1 MNATPMKSATIGPRW
16 ADAALVIPRL
26 IAGLLLALAFGA
38 SKLPVPE
45 WFVADVGNLGF
56 PMPIAF
62 AWAAVLAEV
71 VGGVFLAFGF
81 MTRPA
86 AASIVSTMLVA
97 ALLQKAGDPLWER
110 LPSLFFMAVA
120 YYGLVLGGGRYSVDG
135 WLRRRRDRA

>member
-1 MNATPMKSATIGPRW
+1 MNGGTSVPRW
-16 ADAALVIPRL
+16 ADAALVLPRVF
-26 IAGLLLALAFGA
+26 AGLVLAVSFGA
-38 SKLPVPE
+38 GKLPVPE
-45 WFVADVGNLGF
+45 WFVTDVGNLGF
-56 PMPIAF
+56 PVPVAF

-71 VGGVFLAFGF
+71 VGGVLLAFGF

-86 AASIVSTMLVA
+86 TASIVVTMLVA

-135 WLRRRRDRA
+135 WLRRRRGRA

>member
-1 MNATPMKSATIGPRW
+1 MTRRSTGAALLSRW
-16 ADAALVIPRL
+16 ADAAMVIPRVF
-26 IAGLLLALAFGA
+26 AGLVLAVSFGA

-45 WFVADVGNLGF
+45 WFVTDVGNLGF
-56 PMPIAF
+56 PVPIVF

-71 VGGVFLAFGF
+71 VGGLFLAVGF

-86 AASIVSTMLVA
+86 AASIVCTMLVA
-97 ALLQKAGDPLWER
+97 AFLQKAGDPLWER

-135 WLRRRRDRA
+135 WLRRRRGRA

>member
-1 MNATPMKSATIGPRW
+1 MIKESRSSAVTPRW
-16 ADAALVIPRL
+16 ADAALVLPRVF
-26 IAGLLLALAFGA
+26 AGLVLAVGFGA
-38 SKLPVPE
+38 SKFPVPE
-45 WFVADVGNLGF
+45 WFVTDIGNLGF
-56 PMPIAF
+56 PIPVVF

-71 VGGVFLAFGF
+71 VGGLLLAVGF

-86 AASIVSTMLVA
+86 AASIICTMLVA

-135 WLRRRRDRA
+135 WLRGRRDRA

>member
-1 MNATPMKSATIGPRW
+1 MSKRSKGSSFTPRW
-16 ADAALVIPRL
+16 ADAALVLPRVF
-26 IAGLLLALAFGA
+26 AGLVLAVGFGA
-38 SKLPVPE
+38 SKFPVPE
-45 WFVADVGNLGF
+45 WFVTDVGNLGF
-56 PMPIAF
+56 PIPIAF

-71 VGGVFLAFGF
+71 VGGLFLAVGF

-86 AASIVSTMLVA
+86 AASIVCTMLVA

-135 WLRRRRDRA
+135 WLRERRDRA

>member
-1 MNATPMKSATIGPRW
+1 MTKRSKSAESRPRW
-16 ADAALVIPRL
+16 ADAALVLPRVF
-26 IAGLLLALAFGA
+26 AGLVLAVNFGA

-45 WFVADVGNLGF
+45 WFVTDVGNLGF
-56 PMPIAF
+56 PIPIVF

-71 VGGVFLAFGF
+71 VGGLFLAVGF

-86 AASIVSTMLVA
+86 AASIVCTMLVA

-110 LPSLFFMAVA
+110 LPSLFFMAIA

-135 WLRRRRDRA
+135 WLRRRRGRA